1 MRNAGLLVL
10 CLAVCLLAAAD
21 AGADTT
27 YGCSWKYSAKGEG
40 VKVKDRDYEV
50 TTFRDNGTFASG
62 PIQNGTWSKVG
73 KKFTAAISQADVQ
86 RVVDQLNGGPGIN
99 VTSIRRTTY
108 KLKEDD
114 KGPHKTGK
122 LKFSMKMRVHINI
135 PSEGLFDV
143 HLDIKVKFSGRE
155 LP

>member
-1 MRNAGLLVL
+1 M
-10 CLAVCLLAAAD
+10 
-21 AGADTT
+21 
-27 YGCSWKYSAKGEG
+27 
-40 VKVKDRDYEV
+40 KDRDYEV

-99 VTSIRRTTY
+99 VTSTRRTTY

-122 LKFSMKMRVHINI
+122 LKFSIEDACPHQHPLRGPLRRPPGHQGEV
-135 PSEGLFDV
+135 LRARTAV
-143 HLDIKVKFSGRE
+143 A
-155 LP
+155 